1 VPGAR
6 AVTERDGVAM
16 NDPAD
21 TAADNAKRSR
31 KAFLFQLVG
40 ASDSV
45 IGLGVI
51 YGGPKL
57 APGMDAIWWGIGSA
71 LVVFGLVL
79 VIVGRRVD
87 PNNRAL

>member
-1 VPGAR
+1 MG
-6 AVTERDGVAM
+6 
-16 NDPAD
+16 DPTD
-21 TAADNAKRSR
+21 SAAGEAKRAR
-31 KAFLFQLVG
+31 MAFMFQLVG

-51 YGGPKL
+51 YGGSKL
-57 APGMDAIWWGIGSA
+57 VPGVDAIWWGIGTA

-87 PNNRAL
+87 PRNRAL

>member
-1 VPGAR
+1 MGDPTDSA
-6 AVTERDGVAM
+6 DG
-16 NDPAD
+16 D
-21 TAADNAKRSR
+21 AKRAR
-31 KAFLFQLVG
+31 KAFRFQFVG
-40 ASDSV
+40 ASESV

-57 APGMDAIWWGIGSA
+57 APGMDAIWWGIGTA

-87 PNNRAL
+87 PRNRAL